1 MFIYLFI
8 WNNFSKLFQFH
19 VKNKTKM
26 CLNCPNANFHL
37 NIYVQFSNSIW
48 FHFKLLLL
56 YNSESDLNPNCRWYH
71 TRYVIYC
78 LSTHVKYWYVNWQQ
92 SKNFHLSVFQMYERV
107 SVYKYR
113 SEKLWYFLLFNT
125 LLERTVLYN
134 FRIRRIDVSLLVC
147 CISRVPDHL
156 KNFSKS

>member
-1 MFIYLFI
+1 MSPFIYLKWFLEFI
-8 WNNFSKLFQFH
+8 SISFQ
-19 VKNKTKM
+19 KQKM

-37 NIYVQFSNSIW
+37 NICVQFSNSIW

-56 YNSESDLNPNCRWYH
+56 YDSESDLNPNCRWYH
-71 TRYVIYC
+71 TRFVMYFLC
-78 LSTHVKYWYVNWQQ
+78 THTVYRYVNWQQ

-125 LLERTVLYN
+125 LFERTVLYN
-134 FRIRRIDVSLLVC
+134 FRIRRIDVSLLVHVVYPE
-147 CISRVPDHL
+147 SRITL
-156 KNFSKS
+156 RIF